1 MKQQLWIVNSSLL
14 GIFFTACILLKFF
27 EQYPPVRRPGK
38 ITLQDSVKKKEPT
51 SQATLEVIYKNDIF
65 GTFIPQI
72 LMPPAPPQA
81 IKQSLVTPIP
91 EPQAAQ
97 ITPIPEPKKQ
107 EFVDALNLTLKG
119 IVITSDEL
127 KNVVMIADETQ
138 KENLYRLG
146 DKIKDA
152 QIIKII
158 RNRVVFLRANGQQE
172 LFFLRKEDNPLSV
185 PFEERW
191 KMTVKQI
198 SPTAFEV
205 DPEYFIKEV
214 DSLGNFV
221 DSLPLIGTAYQGGSP
236 IGIRVGNLE
245 KQDIGL
251 MLGLQPYDIVIAIN
265 DITTAEQKNRLTIY
279 DTITQAKIGDTINV
293 KVKRGQQEI
302 ELAYKLSKLGQG
314 KTTGA
319 QTPATQSSE
328 QASQSQQPSPQPP
341 PGTNNAQDRSAAR
354 RQFKTRHPNPQRQE
368 TMMEIRK
375 RLLDNLRTRLQNSRV
390 R

>member
-14 GIFFTACILLKFF
+14 GIFFIACTLLKFF

-38 ITLQDSVKKKEPT
+38 IVVHDSVKKKEPT

-72 LMPPAPPQA
+72 IMPPAPAQA
-81 IKQSLVTPIP
+81 IKQSLVTPMP
-91 EPQAAQ
+91 ELQTAQ
-97 ITPIPEPKKQ
+97 VTPIPEAKKQ
-107 EFVDALNLTLKG
+107 EFIDALNLTLKG
-119 IVITSDEL
+119 IVISSDEL

-138 KENLYRLG
+138 KENLYHLG

-172 LFFLRKEDNPLSV
+172 LFFLRKEDNPLSI

-191 KMTVKQI
+191 KMTVKQVNA
-198 SPTAFEV
+198 TTFEI
-205 DPEYFIKEV
+205 DPEYFVREV

-221 DSLPLIGTAYQGGSP
+221 DSLPLVGTAYQGGSP

-251 MLGLQPYDIVIAIN
+251 MLGLKPFDIIVAIN
-265 DITTAEQKNRLTIY
+265 DLTTAQQKNRLEIY
-279 DTITQAKIGDTINV
+279 DAVTQAKVGDTINV
-293 KVKRGQQEI
+293 KVRRGQQDVD
-302 ELAYKLSKLGQG
+302 LVYKLSKLAQG
-314 KTTGA
+314 KTMGA
-319 QTPATQSSE
+319 QPPVGQSPE
-328 QASQSQQPSPQPP
+328 QGASQTSSPQPP
-341 PGTNNAQDRSAAR
+341 SGMSSQQERAAAR

>member
-14 GIFFTACILLKFF
+14 GIFFIACTLLKFF

-38 ITLQDSVKKKEPT
+38 IVLQDSVKKKEPI
-51 SQATLEVIYKNDIF
+51 SPATLEVIYKNDIF
-65 GTFIPQI
+65 GTFVPQI
-72 LMPPAPPQA
+72 SMPPAPAQA
-81 IKQSLVTPIP
+81 IKQSLVTPMP
-91 EPQAAQ
+91 ELQATQ
-97 ITPIPEPKKQ
+97 VTPIPEAKKQ
-107 EFVDALNLTLKG
+107 EFIDALNLTLKG
-119 IVITSDEL
+119 IVISSDEL

-138 KENLYRLG
+138 KENLYHLG

-152 QIIKII
+152 QIIKIV

-172 LFFLRKEDNPLSV
+172 LFFLRKEDNPLSI

-198 SPTAFEV
+198 NPTTFEI
-205 DPEYFIKEV
+205 DPEYFVREV

-221 DSLPLIGTAYQGGSP
+221 DSLPLVGTAYQGGSS

-245 KQDIGL
+245 KQDVGS
-251 MLGLQPYDIVIAIN
+251 MLGLQPFDIIVAIN
-265 DITTAEQKNRLTIY
+265 NVTTAEPKNRLEIY
-279 DTITQAKIGDTINV
+279 DAVTQSKIGDTINV
-293 KVKRGQQEI
+293 KVKRGQQEV
-302 ELAYKLSKLGQG
+302 ELAYKLSKLAQG
-314 KTTGA
+314 KTMGVQPSSG
-319 QTPATQSSE
+319 QTPE
-328 QASQSQQPSPQPP
+328 QTASQPSPQPP
-341 PGTNNAQDRSAAR
+341 SGMNSHQERVAAR
-354 RQFKTRHPNPQRQE
+354 RQFKARHPNPQRQE